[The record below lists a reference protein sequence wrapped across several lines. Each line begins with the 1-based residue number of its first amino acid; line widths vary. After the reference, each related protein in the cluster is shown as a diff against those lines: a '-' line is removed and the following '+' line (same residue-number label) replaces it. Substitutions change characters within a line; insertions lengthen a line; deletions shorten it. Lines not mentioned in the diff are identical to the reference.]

1 MYNWNI
7 KVNRIHHL
15 WSCLIYERANEWF
28 WRDTSK
34 YGVTT
39 KNLRILKQG
48 RWFWS
53 DKHTY
58 KTREEFRRK
67 NNTTHFYT
75 QDSIQSRH
83 TTAHAACMIVD
94 WTSINSEDFFFH
106 ICLFYIE
113 VTAYIHIYAIVR
125 LNTTG
130 SWVSRESV
138 IVSWFR
144 KGIFAY
150 RPLAFYFTFSC
161 FTTRKNNTRS
171 KLLLTTLSKYT
182 DQIL

>member
-1 MYNWNI
+1 MCCSSLLSFRTYYDMYNWNI

-15 WSCLIYERANEWF
+15 CWSGLAWSTRGRTNDF
-28 WRDTSK
+28 
-34 YGVTT
+34 GVILVSTVWCTT

-144 KGIFAY
+144 KRY
-150 RPLAFYFTFSC
+150 LC
-161 FTTRKNNTRS
+161 VTTAR
-171 KLLLTTLSKYT
+171 
-182 DQIL
+182 